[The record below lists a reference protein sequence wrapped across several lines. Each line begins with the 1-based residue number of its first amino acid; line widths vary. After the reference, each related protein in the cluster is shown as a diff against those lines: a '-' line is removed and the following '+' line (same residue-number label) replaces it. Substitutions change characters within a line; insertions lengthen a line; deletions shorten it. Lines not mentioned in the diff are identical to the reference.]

1 MEIRFTANGPRL
13 SRIAPTGMPEAG
25 SKGCLTASFALDD
38 RWTGMKVAA
47 RFFDQDGHEHAA
59 FLDGDSACKVP
70 DEVTDGRLFK
80 VSLKGVGDGRTYNT
94 NAVTVL
100 QEVVC

>member
-1 MEIRFTANGPRL
+1 MEIRFKANGPRL
-13 SRIAPTGMPEAG
+13 SRVAPGGKPGAG
-25 SKGCLTASFALDD
+25 SKGCLTASFDLDE
-38 RWTGMKVAA
+38 RWAGMKVAA
-47 RFFDQDGHEHAA
+47 RFFDQRGREHAA
-59 FLDGDSACKVP
+59 LIDGDSACKVP

-80 VSLKGVGDGRTYNT
+80 VSLKGVGDGRIYNT